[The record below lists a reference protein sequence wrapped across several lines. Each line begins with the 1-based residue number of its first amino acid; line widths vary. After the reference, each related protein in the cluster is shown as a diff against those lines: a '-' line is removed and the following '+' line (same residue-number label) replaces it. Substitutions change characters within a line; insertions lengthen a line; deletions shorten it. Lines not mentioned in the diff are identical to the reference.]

1 MRQGACLSSGM
12 PSFFGSALLS
22 DRWPLRSAGRWGKQK
37 QGLLRAG
44 MVKRL
49 PRHWLEHSHMAA
61 PSSKGS
67 WERCGPFPAGRGDS
81 YGEHLASLPGPFPAQ
96 RFYNLGIFHFTA
108 PTFLIPLYF
117 SLIQMSPSNRGLF
130 ISCVSYFLLVS
141 PHWHME
147 TTKAQSFGVLF
158 TTVSLGPWMGP
169 GIQKAL
175 NICRKK
181 IGWCGSL
188 ACSLMVRARSALD
201 RRSVSRLPTRKPV
214 LGGGEWPGLAGEG
227 RCV

>member
-49 PRHWLEHSHMAA
+49 SHHWLEHSHMAT

-67 WERCGPFPAGRGDS
+67 WERCGPFPAGSGDGF
-81 YGEHLASLPGPFPAQ
+81 GEHLAGLPGPFPSQ

-117 SLIQMSPSNRGLF
+117 SLLQMSPSNRGLF
-130 ISCVSYFLLVS
+130 ISCASYFLLARGD
-141 PHWHME
+141 H
-147 TTKAQSFGVLF
+147 KAQSFGVLF
-158 TTVSLGPWMGP
+158 TAVSSGPWTGP
-169 GIQKAL
+169 GVQKAL
-175 NICRKK
+175 SICQKQ

-188 ACSLMVRARSALD
+188 TCSLMVRKG
-201 RRSVSRLPTRKPV
+201 SVSRLPTGKPV
-214 LGGGEWPGLAGEG
+214 MGGGEWPGLAGKG
-227 RCV
+227 RRA